1 MKYFYK
7 SMVEDIVTGLTSSP
21 YPIKVKGLIPITE
34 DEFNQLTPQMGTP
47 QLENPLEELQKE
59 NKLLKAQLQEQS
71 DRCDALESCINGM
84 VTAVQ
89 EGVNEV

>member
-7 SMVEDIVTGLTSSP
+7 SMMEDIVTGLTSSP

-34 DEFNQLTPQMGTP
+34 DEFNQLIPQMGTP
-47 QLENPLEELQKE
+47 WEEDPYAEKE
-59 NKLLKAQLQEQS
+59 DPYAEMAKAI
-71 DRCDALESCINGM
+71 R
-84 VTAVQ
+84 